1 MNANNVCTLTGRL
14 GSNPNVRGDRDR
26 PVVSGLIICDDGYYD
41 EHDQWVENASAVP
54 FVAFGPAAKRM
65 KSLGATKGD
74 ELTLVG
80 KVQSGS
86 YEKSG
91 ETRRTLELQ
100 VISPGNVMMR
110 RRPEANIQDKSS
122 AKSASSKTSTSA
134 KASAGIKEPA

>member
-14 GSNPNVRGDRDR
+14 GSKPNVRGDRDR

-41 EHDQWVENASAVP
+41 DHDQWVENASAVP

-65 KSLGATKGD
+65 KKLGATQGD

-86 YEKSG
+86 FEKSG

-100 VISPGNVMMR
+100 ITSPGNIMMR
-110 RRPEANIQDKSS
+110 RRPEANNEDKSS
-122 AKSASSKTSTSA
+122 DKSSSKTSTSA